1 MKSAIVNIITATAL
15 TLSTPLKGV
24 EVRKESS
31 GVALEL
37 SGANRSEWEAALSK
51 AKGSDTEFLPTHASQ
66 YDLVSLTAEMI
77 VENITYARKVHEALP
92 YLGEKLDEELWRE
105 WVLPQRVLEE
115 DLSLWRKDFY
125 EKMQPVT
132 AGKETT
138 AEVAEAIRAWLWGMD
153 ADSVK
158 RVKFQN
164 AENRLRSPVE
174 ILCGGVA
181 ACGELAVLHISFLR
195 AVGIPA
201 RHCCTGWYQGGKDG
215 WHFYTEYWDNQKKC
229 WVAINDVA
237 VPPSNRVKSGNW
249 STFATYAAPGF
260 NECANAYYTE
270 DFSKLIGVTAN
281 LGEVAPFHSHAD
293 GSNDGSAAISV
304 WNALGWRK
312 VAIPEAAAKEGT
324 DYNFSLVVR
333 ISQFD

>member
-1 MKSAIVNIITATAL
+1 MKYAIVNIITAAAL
-15 TLSTPLKGV
+15 TLYSPLKGL
-24 EVRKESS
+24 ESGKESIGVTLDRS
-31 GVALEL
+31 G
-37 SGANRSEWEAALSK
+37 GYRSELEAALSK
-51 AKGSDTEFLPTHASQ
+51 AKGIDTEVFLTHASQ
-66 YDLVSLTAEMI
+66 YDLVNLTEQMI
-77 VENITYARKVHEALP
+77 VENVTYARKVHEALP
-92 YLGEKLDEELWRE
+92 YLGEKLDEDLWRE

-125 EKMQPVT
+125 DKMQPVIE
-132 AGKETT
+132 GKETT

-174 ILCGGVA
+174 ILRGGVA
-181 ACGELAVLHISFLR
+181 ACGELAVLHVSFLR

-201 RHCCTGWYQGGKDG
+201 RHCCTGWWQGGKDG

-229 WVAINDVA
+229 WVAIDDVA
-237 VPPSNRVKSGNW
+237 VPPSNRVTSGNW

-270 DFSKLIGVTAN
+270 DFS
-281 LGEVAPFHSHAD
+281 S
-293 GSNDGSAAISV
+293 
-304 WNALGWRK
+304 
-312 VAIPEAAAKEGT
+312 
-324 DYNFSLVVR
+324 
-333 ISQFD
+333 